1 MKLNTLMMLM
11 ALATAGQAAAKP
23 LVIAT
28 DATYPPFEM
37 VDSNGQLGGF
47 EVVSIHQDGV
57 DGISSAGM
65 G

>member
-28 DATYPPFEM
+28 DATYPP
-37 VDSNGQLGGF
+37 SRW
-47 EVVSIHQDGV
+47 STATA
-57 DGISSAGM
+57 SSAASRSISPM
-65 G
+65 PCARP

>member
-1 MKLNTLMMLM
+1 MKLNTLMMML

-37 VDSNGQLGGF
+37 VDSK
-47 EVVSIHQDGV
+47 
-57 DGISSAGM
+57 
-65 G
+65 

>member
-1 MKLNTLMMLM
+1 MKLNTLMMLV

-37 VDSNGQLGGF
+37 VDSSGKLGGF
-47 EVVSIHQDGV
+47 EVIWPMPC
-57 DGISSAGM
+57 ARP
-65 G
+65 

>member
-28 DATYPPFEM
+28 DATYP
-37 VDSNGQLGGF
+37 LR
-47 EVVSIHQDGV
+47 DGRQQRPARRLRGRSRLCLV
-57 DGISSAGM
+57 RGHEDRVRR
-65 G
+65 